1 MNLVEKDFISFVD
14 SKCRYGVNREYFKFD
29 ALSATV
35 KRLPSGGYFA
45 SVHDEE
51 MEVTLSSARKDFRRF
66 ASIDS
71 AGKFLKS
78 AGFRSFQVCM
88 V

>member
-14 SKCRYGVNREYFKFD
+14 SKCKYGVNGEYFKCG
-29 ALSATV
+29 ALSASV
-35 KRLPSGGYFA
+35 RKMPEGGYFA
-45 SVHDEE
+45 SVHDDEI
-51 MEVTLSSARKDFRRF
+51 EVTLASARRDFRRF

-71 AGKFLKS
+71 AAKFLRS

-88 V
+88 I